1 MATCNASTLLTDNP
15 FTELDPGLMEAVKL
29 QLLCDISASGGGGGG
44 GGVPTSRT
52 ISTTSPLQGGGDLS
66 ANRTLSILQASGAQN
81 GFLSSTDWT
90 TFNGKIGGSGTSG
103 TFARF
108 SASGTITDSAVL
120 TESAGVMTASG
131 PLTFSGTTHAGI
143 RVNNLTTAQRDAI
156 GSPAA
161 GMLIWNTTTGRLN
174 THNGTVWMDGFVR
187 LTGDTMTG
195 ALGITQGAITA
206 DTPAINITST
216 FNNAGV
222 TFSGVIKADVTD
234 TASNAS
240 SLLLSLGVG
249 GTPLFRVLK
258 TGTLYVGSGNGGIAP
273 VAGGN
278 FDAISNGV
286 AMARFTGTAVSIRSD
301 GTFQWSS
308 TTGTGGTP
316 DVILARDAA
325 DSLALRRT
333 TNAQRFDIYNTFTS
347 STNHERLALRWNSG
361 VATIETQKGSG
372 GGTAQVLIFGT
383 DSTERL
389 RLDTNG
395 NVVVNTAAIA
405 TNATNGFLYVPSCAG
420 TPTGTPTTFT
430 GRVPIVV
437 DTTNNKLYFYSGA
450 AWRDAG
456 P

>member
-1 MATCNASTLLTDNP
+1 MATCNASTLLAANP

-44 GGVPTSRT
+44 GGVPTTRT

-103 TFARF
+103 KFALF

-120 TESAGVMTASG
+120 SESAGVMTASG

-161 GMLIWNTTTGRLN
+161 GMMIWNTTTGRLN
-174 THNGTVWMDGFVR
+174 THNGTGWMDGFVR
-187 LTGDTMTG
+187 LSGDTMTG

-206 DTPAINITST
+206 STPILDLSTT
-216 FNNAGV
+216 FNNAAV
-222 TFSGVIKADVTD
+222 TFTGLRYVVTT
-234 TASNAS
+234 TAYANGSNYAYIGDS
-240 SLLLSLGVG
+240 VTSNFEWFLQRVG
-249 GTPLFRVLK
+249 PSDIAMVLK
-258 TGTLYVGSGNGGIAP
+258 GQNPAINLRAGAETTSRTSLQMAGLYMVSSGN
-273 VAGGN
+273 VVW
-278 FDAISNGV
+278 SN
-286 AMARFTGTAVSIRSD
+286 
-301 GTFQWSS
+301 SS
-308 TTGTGGTP
+308 TNMATGR
-316 DVILARDAA
+316 DLILARDAA
-325 DSLALRRT
+325 GTLAQRDGI
-333 TNAQRFDIYNTFTS
+333 NAQTFNIYNTFTS

-437 DTTNNKLYFYSGA
+437 DTTNNKLYFYSSA